1 MEDKKAV
8 FVLSLRCSS
17 FSPVCCSPAWVA
29 GAPVGRF
36 SGASWV
42 FPGSSVPCVLFR
54 WSASS
59 SGWAFAPVLA
69 GAPLGVPPVFGA
81 SCVVLSG
88 GLPWVLG
95 FGVSGWF
102 LVGRCS
108 LARLA
113 AASPA
118 FASFCGRRGASA
130 AEAAAFLSVAV
141 S

>member
-1 MEDKKAV
+1 M
-8 FVLSLRCSS
+8 LSVRSSS

-29 GAPVGRF
+29 SAPVGRF
-36 SGASWV
+36 SGAPWV
-42 FPGSSVPCVLFR
+42 FPGSSVSCVLFR

-88 GLPWVLG
+88 GCPWVLG

-108 LARLA
+108 PAW
-113 AASPA
+113 AASSPA
-118 FASFCGRRGASA
+118 IASLCGRRGASA

-141 S
+141 SS